1 VKSVWMII
9 AGLCITVAAVF
20 LLRRDFNAAFVIAAI
35 GMIAWFLNYR
45 IQMKELTADSQ
56 RDKNMEMKDLDEN

>member
-1 VKSVWMII
+1 MKLVWMII

-20 LLRRDFNAAFVIAAI
+20 LLRGDFNTAFVTAAL

-45 IQMKELTADSQ
+45 IQMKELTADTQ

>member
-1 VKSVWMII
+1 MII

-20 LLRRDFNAAFVIAAI
+20 LLRRDFNAALVIAAI

-45 IQMKELTADSQ
+45 IQMKELTADTRQ
-56 RDKNMEMKDLDEN
+56 DKSREMKDLDEN

>member
-1 VKSVWMII
+1 MII

>member
-1 VKSVWMII
+1 MII

-20 LLRRDFNAAFVIAAI
+20 LLRGDFNTAFVTAAL

-45 IQMKELTADSQ
+45 IQMKELTADTQ

>member
-1 VKSVWMII
+1 MKSVWMII

-20 LLRRDFNAAFVIAAI
+20 LLRRDFSTAFVIAAI

-45 IQMKELTADSQ
+45 IQMKELTADTRQ
-56 RDKNMEMKDLDEN
+56 DKSREMKDLDEN

>member
-20 LLRRDFNAAFVIAAI
+20 MLRRDFNTAFVIAAI

-45 IQMKELTADSQ
+45 LQMKELTADTRQ
-56 RDKNMEMKDLDEN
+56 DKNMEMKDLDEN

>member
-1 VKSVWMII
+1 MII

-56 RDKNMEMKDLDEN
+56 QDKNMEMKDLDEN

>member
-1 VKSVWMII
+1 MII

-20 LLRRDFNAAFVIAAI
+20 LLQRDFNAAFVIAAI

>member
-1 VKSVWMII
+1 MII
-9 AGLCITVAAVF
+9 AGICITVAAVF

>member
-1 VKSVWMII
+1 MII
-9 AGLCITVAAVF
+9 AGFCITVAAVF

-56 RDKNMEMKDLDEN
+56 QDKKMEMKDLDEN

>member
-9 AGLCITVAAVF
+9 AGVCITVAAVF
-20 LLRRDFNAAFVIAAI
+20 LLRRDFNTAFVIAAI

-45 IQMKELTADSQ
+45 IQMKELTADTQ

>member
-1 VKSVWMII
+1 MII

-20 LLRRDFNAAFVIAAI
+20 LLRRDFNTALVIAAI

-45 IQMKELTADSQ
+45 IQMKELTADTQ
-56 RDKNMEMKDLDEN
+56 QDKKMEMKDLDEN

>member
-1 VKSVWMII
+1 MII

-20 LLRRDFNAAFVIAAI
+20 LLRRDFNTAFVIAAI

-45 IQMKELTADSQ
+45 IQMKELTADTQ
-56 RDKNMEMKDLDEN
+56 RDENMEMKDLDEN

>member
-1 VKSVWMII
+1 MII

-20 LLRRDFNAAFVIAAI
+20 MLRRDFNTAFVIAAI

-45 IQMKELTADSQ
+45 LQMKELTADTRQ
-56 RDKNMEMKDLDEN
+56 DKNMEMKDLDEN

>member
-1 VKSVWMII
+1 MKSVWMII

>member
-1 VKSVWMII
+1 MKSVWMII

-20 LLRRDFNAAFVIAAI
+20 LLRRDFNAALVIAAI

-45 IQMKELTADSQ
+45 IQMKELTADTRQ
-56 RDKNMEMKDLDEN
+56 DKSREMKDLDEN

>member
-1 VKSVWMII
+1 MKSVWMII

-35 GMIAWFLNYR
+35 GMNAWFLKYR